1 MSHKEILIGLH
12 LDKSRLPILYDQ
24 NMRAKLVF
32 RDGMRNYVAMMT
44 TGGGRADFVN
54 I

>member
-12 LDKSRLPILYDQ
+12 LNKSGLPIWYDQ
-24 NMRAKLVF
+24 NMRAELVF
-32 RDGMRNYVAMMT
+32 KYGMRNYVAMMT
-44 TGGGRADFVN
+44 KGGARADFVD